1 VRTGRTKHSARSG
14 RSRGRWAVL
23 PLALGHA
30 VDDFYPSFL
39 APLLPLFVEKLG
51 LSLAL
56 AGGLATLQGF
66 TTSLVQ
72 PLFGYLADRVQR
84 PWLAA
89 WGMLASAIFTSLWGL
104 APNGASLVLL
114 VVLAGL
120 GVALFHPVA
129 SGLVGQ
135 LAPRQKGTSMSLFL
149 TGGSVGYGLGP
160 LVAVALASK
169 WGLPAIA
176 LTVAPGLLTALLL
189 FRFAR
194 QLPSRTIPDDS
205 RSRPPSREDRLL
217 LRQILPLL
225 LLTFVVMLR
234 AGLAITVGTFLPLYL
249 TQQGFPLLLAGLA
262 VTIFRV
268 AGAVGGLAGG
278 PLSDRVGRRQLLFLS
293 FAMALPFLW
302 GFFRAEGWLGLAFLG
317 VAGAVI
323 GSSAP
328 LSVVI
333 AQEAAPDS
341 PSMASGLMIG
351 FAWGVGGLAVTGVGW
366 WGDQVGLPTALSV
379 TVPAMAAVASVVTL
393 FLREKVT
400 QVAPLPTRDE
410 G

>member
-1 VRTGRTKHSARSG
+1 
-14 RSRGRWAVL
+14 VL
-23 PLALGHA
+23 SLALGHA

-39 APLLPLFVEKLG
+39 APLLPLFVDRLG

-89 WGMLASAIFTSLWGL
+89 WGMLGSAVFTSLWGL

-114 VVLAGL
+114 VILAGL

-135 LAPRQKGTSMSLFL
+135 LSPRQKGMSMSLFL

-160 LVAVALASK
+160 LVAVALASR
-169 WGLPAIA
+169 WGLPAIGLA
-176 LTVAPGLLTALLL
+176 VVPGLLTALLIY
-189 FRFAR
+189 RFAR
-194 QLPSRTIPDDS
+194 QLPSRAIPDDN
-205 RSRPPSREDRLL
+205 RSRPHSGEGRLL
-217 LRQILPLL
+217 LKQLLPLL

-234 AGLAITVGTFLPLYL
+234 AALSITLGTFLPLYL
-249 TQQGFPLLLAGLA
+249 TQQGSPLLLAGLA
-262 VTIFRV
+262 VTVFRI
-268 AGAVGGLAGG
+268 AGAVGGLVGG
-278 PLSDRVGRRQLLFLS
+278 PLADRVGRRPILFLS
-293 FAMALPFLW
+293 FALALPFLW
-302 GFFRAEGWLGLAFLG
+302 GFFRAEGWLALAYLA
-317 VAGAVI
+317 VAGAI
-323 GSSAP
+323 ISSSSP

-351 FAWGVGGLAVTGVGW
+351 FAWGIGGLAVTGVGW
-366 WGDQVGLPTALSV
+366 WGDQVGLAQAMSV
-379 TVPAMAAVASVVTL
+379 AVVAMATVACVATL
-393 FLREKVT
+393 FLRKRLT
-400 QVAPLPTRDE
+400 QVAPLSAGIRGSE
-410 G
+410 